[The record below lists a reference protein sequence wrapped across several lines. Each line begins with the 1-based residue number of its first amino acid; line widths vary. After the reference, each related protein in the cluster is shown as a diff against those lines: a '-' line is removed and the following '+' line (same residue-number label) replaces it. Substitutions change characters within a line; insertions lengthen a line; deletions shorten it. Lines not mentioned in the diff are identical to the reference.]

1 MLSILIA
8 QLINVQVAQTE
19 AECLG
24 YILNLKSNLIK
35 NMANKTFFFYLSKNL
50 NFQFHRSVK
59 RRVPFISNTSICCL
73 INLIIY
79 VQKVWDKW
87 FLSVLAMIN
96 LSGLFIVCS
105 SSMVVYF

>member
-1 MLSILIA
+1 MLSIIIA

-19 AECLG
+19 AERLG

-35 NMANKTFFFYLSKNL
+35 NMANKTFFSYLSKNL
-50 NFQFHRSVK
+50 NFQVHRSVK

-73 INLIIY
+73 INLMIY

-96 LSGLFIVCS
+96 PSGLFIVCS
-105 SSMVVYF
+105 SSMVV